1 MRNDVLPDSVNSE
14 KEAIITS
21 KINCVID
28 DHKLAVDKGTTIMQA
43 AASIGIHIPHLC
55 YHPWLST
62 HGSCRVCI
70 VDVKDMG
77 HYMPACSVPVWEGMS
92 VQTNSPQIRQAR
104 RDIVELLIDN
114 HPKDCQTCERDGRCE
129 LQNLA
134 YSMGVRERLFE
145 GERKRRTID
154 NRSVSVVRDPE
165 KCVLCGR
172 CVRVCAEIQ
181 GVYNLSQHYRGFL
194 TISTP
199 ANERGMDESVCIQCG
214 QCSNVCPTAAY
225 IEKSYVNE
233 VFAALGDQS
242 KHVIVQTAP
251 SIRAAIGEGFGM
263 KTGIPATG
271 KMVSA
276 LHLLGFKKVFDTDL
290 GADMT
295 VIEESQELIHR
306 LNNNGP
312 FPLFT
317 SCSPGWI
324 NFLEKFYPSLIPY
337 ASTCRSPMMMLSVLS
352 KTYYAKIAGIDPK
365 DIFMVAVMPC
375 TAKKF
380 EAARPDHIGPNKIPW
395 TDAVLTTR
403 EIIWMIKSYGIDF
416 KNLSDN
422 NFDEPLGTAS
432 GAGDIFGITGGVM
445 EAALRTAV
453 EKLTGKAQQRLE
465 FTEVRTVEGVQR
477 ASVNL
482 DGRALNVAVANG
494 LSNAKKIFSEIEAGT
509 SEYHMV
515 EIMACPGG
523 CSGGGGQP
531 YVLDDAGATILDM
544 DMLWKRGNALYSID
558 KSKEIRRSHENP
570 LVKKLYSD
578 FLGEAGGKLSHE
590 LLHTHYHARLPR
602 GIR

>member
-1 MRNDVLPDSVNSE
+1 M
-14 KEAIITS
+14 K
-21 KINCVID
+21 
-28 DHKLAVDKGTTIMQA
+28 
-43 AASIGIHIPHLC
+43 
-55 YHPWLST
+55 
-62 HGSCRVCI
+62 
-70 VDVKDMG
+70 
-77 HYMPACSVPVWEGMS
+77 

-145 GERKRRTID
+145 GERKRRD
-154 NRSVSVVRDPE
+154 VDARSVSVVRDPE

-172 CVRVCAEIQ
+172 CVRVCAEVQ
-181 GVYNLSQHYRGFL
+181 GVYNLSQHYRGFQ

-199 ANERGMDESVCIQCG
+199 ANECGMDESVCIQCG
-214 QCSNVCPTAAY
+214 QCSNVCPTAAF

-233 VFAALGDQS
+233 VFEALGDPS

-263 KTGIPATG
+263 SAGVPATG

-276 LHLLGFKKVFDTDL
+276 LHLLGFKRVFDTDL

-295 VIEESQELIHR
+295 VLEESHEFINR

-324 NFLEKFYPSLIPY
+324 NFLEKFYPFLIPY

-352 KTYYAKIAGIDPK
+352 KTYYAKVAGIDPNN
-365 DIFMVAVMPC
+365 IYMVAVMPC

-380 EAARPDHIGPNKIPW
+380 EAARPEHLTSKGKPY

-403 EIIWMIKSYGIDF
+403 EITWMIKSYGIDF
-416 KNLSDN
+416 KNLPDR
-422 NFDEPLGTAS
+422 NFDEPLGQSS

-445 EAALRTAV
+445 EAALRTA
-453 EKLTGKAQQRLE
+453 AQRLTNNASKRLD
-465 FTEVRTVEGVQR
+465 FAEVRTVEGVQR
-477 ASVNL
+477 AAVNL
-482 DGRALNVAVANG
+482 DGKTINIAVANG
-494 LSNAKKIFSEIEAGT
+494 LSNAKKVFNEIAEGK

-531 YVLDDAGATILDM
+531 YVLDDAGTTILNM
-544 DMLWKRGNALYSID
+544 GMLWKRGNALYAID
-558 KSKEIRRSHENP
+558 KGKEIRRSHENP
-570 LVKKLYSD
+570 LVKKLYND
-578 FLGEAGGKLSHE
+578 FLGEVGGPLSHE

-602 GIR
+602 GIK

>member
-1 MRNDVLPDSVNSE
+1 MMV
-14 KEAIITS
+14 AQ
-21 KINCVID
+21 
-28 DHKLAVDKGTTIMQA
+28 GTTIMEA
-43 AASIGIHIPHLC
+43 AASIRIHIPHLC

-62 HGSCRVCI
+62 AGSCRVCI
-70 VDVKDMG
+70 VEIENMDY
-77 HYMPACSVPVWEGMS
+77 YMPACSVAVWEKMI
-92 VQTNSPQIRQAR
+92 VRTNSPEIRQAR

-134 YSMGVRERLFE
+134 YSMGVRERLFA
-145 GERKRRTID
+145 GERKRRPVD
-154 NRSVSVVRDPE
+154 SRSIAVVRDPE

-172 CVRVCAEIQ
+172 CVRVCSEIQ
-181 GVYNLSQHYRGFL
+181 GVYNLSQHYRGFN
-194 TISTP
+194 TIVTP
-199 ANERGMDESVCIQCG
+199 AHERGMDQSVCIQCG
-214 QCSNVCPTAAY
+214 QCSNVCPTAAF
-225 IEKSYVNE
+225 IEKSNVNE
-233 VFAALGDQS
+233 VFQALSDQT

-263 KTGIPATG
+263 TPGVAVTG

-276 LHLLGFKKVFDTDL
+276 LHLLGFQKVFDTDL

-295 VIEESQELIHR
+295 INEESQELIDR
-306 LNNNGP
+306 LHNNGP
-312 FPLFT
+312 LPIFT

-337 ASTCRSPMMMLSVLS
+337 TSTSLSPMMMLSVLS
-352 KTYYAKIAGIDPK
+352 KTYYAQVAHLDPK

-380 EAARPDHIGPNKIPW
+380 EAVRPEHTGPDGTPY

-416 KNLSDN
+416 KHLPDEQ
-422 NFDEPLGTAS
+422 FDEPLGVSS

-445 EAALRTAV
+445 EATLRTAAA
-453 EKLTGKAQQRLE
+453 KLTGDSVKRLE
-465 FTEVRTVEGVQR
+465 FTEVRSVEGLHRATVEI
-477 ASVNL
+477 
-482 DGRALNVAVANG
+482 DGKTLNVAVANG
-494 LSNAKKIFSEIEAGT
+494 LANAKKILNDIEKGKN
-509 SEYHMV
+509 EYHIV

-531 YVLDDAGATILDM
+531 YVLNDAGTTVLDM
-544 DMLWKRGNALYSID
+544 DMLWTRGKALYAID
-558 KSKEIRRSHENP
+558 NSKSVRRSHENA
-570 LVKKLYSD
+570 VVRRIYKE
-578 FLGEAGGKLSHE
+578 FLGDIGGKLAHQ
-590 LLHTHYHARLPR
+590 LLHTSYHARLPR